1 MAKIK
6 NVSGED
12 RVVPA
17 LGGRLVMAGGVVEV
31 SDADVYG
38 YTQQEAWKPVDDE
51 AQDAHDKAEQN
62 YLALV
67 APVIPAAVDEPVQD
81 EKPAKR
87 AANKRSGE

>member
-17 LGGRLVMAGGVVEV
+17 LGGRLVVAGGVVEV

-38 YTQQEAWKPVDDE
+38 YTQQDVWEPVDDA
-51 AQDAHDKAEQN
+51 AQDAHDKADQA
-62 YLALV
+62 YQALV
-67 APVIPAAVDEPVQD
+67 APVVTAAVDEPVQD

-87 AANKRSGE
+87 GAKRSGE